1 MIEPTRPVPATPT
14 GTRRALPPATGPRS
28 PSRAGGGPDGHPGA
42 SQGLTGAHSGSAR
55 PDAIRA
61 IEDTIDVTSE
71 RLRFGPDCCGC
82 LVPTS
87 RTADAIL
94 DALIEQGWTPPQKA
108 RPGCGRYQCKRNE
121 P

>member
-1 MIEPTRPVPATPT
+1 MTEPTRPIPPAPT
-14 GTRRALPPATGPRS
+14 GPRRVLWPATGPRS
-28 PSRAGGGPDGHPGA
+28 ASRAGGGPDGHPGA
-42 SQGLTGAHSGSAR
+42 SRGLTGAHSGSAR
-55 PDAIRA
+55 PDAVRA
-61 IEDTIDVTSE
+61 IEDAIDATSE
-71 RLRFGPDCCGC
+71 RAYYSCGC

>member
-1 MIEPTRPVPATPT
+1 MTGPTDPTPATPT
-14 GTRRALPPATGPRS
+14 DAGCAVRPSKAPRS

-42 SQGLTGAHSGSAR
+42 SQGLTEPHSGSAHH
-55 PDAIRA
+55 DAIRA
-61 IEDTIDVTSE
+61 IEDAIDATAE
-71 RLRFGPDCCGC
+71 RRSFGYESCGC
-82 LVPTS
+82 LIPTE
-87 RTADAIL
+87 RTAEAIL